1 MRREMMLMLSS
12 PHYIVAAMPIG
23 FTLSTAELKCQSSTA
38 MKHGKFLPL
47 LHLCCS
53 VHLFV
58 LVFVAWVCRLPS
70 RGLVEYGFRN
80 LLLFQIFSDE
90 LKQITH

>member
-12 PHYIVAAMPIG
+12 PHYIIAAMPIG
-23 FTLSTAELKCQSSTA
+23 FTLSTAELKCQSSAA

-58 LVFVAWVCRLPS
+58 LVFVAWVLSVAFPGSCR
-70 RGLVEYGFRN
+70 VW
-80 LLLFQIFSDE
+80 FS
-90 LKQITH
+90 KSFIVSNI